1 MVYKQYI
8 SYLPYL
14 WRSELISVFNAKE
27 QSIFIEQ
34 QALIEKSWHFAVD
47 VFHFSLN
54 CERAR

>member
-14 WRSELISVFNAKE
+14 WRSQLISVFNAKE

-47 VFHFSLN
+47 VFHFS
-54 CERAR
+54 